1 MNTLKIPGAELART
15 PPADWPDAVTE
26 EWCRM
31 HRLIDELTMVQR
43 RLGTPFEES
52 DDFLKVRGLGSV
64 IREKL
69 DQLSP
74 WLQTSVEVDEE
85 QPVA

>member
-1 MNTLKIPGAELART
+1 MNTLNVSEAELARV
-15 PPADWPDAVTE
+15 PPADCPDAVTE

-31 HRLIDELTMVQR
+31 HRLIDELTVVQR
-43 RLGTPFEES
+43 RLGTPFEEP
-52 DDFLKVRGLGSV
+52 DDFLRVRGLGSV

-74 WLQTSVEVDEE
+74 WLQYMSEISEQ